1 MKSRANLFIQDPN
14 LKTFSGKLTTSYQSG
29 TESIYISKNLYED
42 QRKDKEVNEHEV
54 YKYLLASECTHEEI
68 TNLIFLHE
76 NRSCYPSSVG
86 NKRRLLT

>member
-14 LKTFSGKLTTSYQSG
+14 LKTFLGKLTTSYQSG